1 LADRV
6 RAVEEGI
13 MRILAAGV
21 LMVLGGTATA
31 FAQLLPPVLPTPPP
45 PAPPLLTVPVP
56 LTVSGNEATA
66 TVDLPGG
73 IGFDL
78 TLQFETVVGLTPSA
92 LDASASLVNPLDP
105 ALLSRLRALGNLS
118 VPASFPVLVRIAPSA
133 SSALSF
139 AGVYTLSLHTHNLQ
153 LNPLLPLS
161 LVKSPDGGA
170 FRDITNWEGR
180 GSYRDDGSGGDFSE
194 FLIAVD
200 LRSIDAVIDGK
211 FADVQALLNE
221 HAASIDPT
229 VLATLQA
236 QLDLAR
242 MHYQSGDLLNAI
254 RDMREFSRIVKAYS
268 GEEIPDVWRANCP
281 TVPNVAGF
289 LRSAADTLKFSLDR
303 KSTP

>member
-1 LADRV
+1 
-6 RAVEEGI
+6 
-13 MRILAAGV
+13 MRILAGL
-21 LMVLGGTATA
+21 LMVLGGAAPT
-31 FAQLLPPVLPTPPP
+31 FAQLLPPILPTPPP
-45 PAPPLLTVPVP
+45 PPPLITIPVP
-56 LTVSGNEATA
+56 LTVSGNEAQA
-66 TVDLPGG
+66 TVELPLG

-78 TLQFETVVGLTPSA
+78 TIRFESVVGLTPSA
-92 LDASASLVNPLDP
+92 LDASVSLVNPLDP
-105 ALLSRLRALGNLS
+105 ALLARLHALGNLS
-118 VPASFPVLVRIAPSA
+118 IPVTFPVLLRVAPSA

-153 LNPLLPLS
+153 LTPLLPLS

-170 FRDITNWEGR
+170 FRDITKWEGR

-200 LRSIDAVIDGK
+200 LRSINAVIDGK
-211 FADVQALLNE
+211 FADVQALLDE
-221 HAASIDPT
+221 HEASIPPT

-236 QLDLAR
+236 RLDMAR
-242 MHYQSGDLLNAI
+242 ARYQSGDILGAI
-254 RDMREFSRIVKAYS
+254 REMTEFSRYVKAHS

-289 LRSAADTLKFSLDR
+289 LRSAADTLRFSLDR